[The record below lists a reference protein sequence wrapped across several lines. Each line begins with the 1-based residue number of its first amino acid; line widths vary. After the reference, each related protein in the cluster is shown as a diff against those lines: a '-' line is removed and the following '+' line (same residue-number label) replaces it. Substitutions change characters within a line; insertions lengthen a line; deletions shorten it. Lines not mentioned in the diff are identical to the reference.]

1 MIRVVIVRVMKRDME
16 KRMSELRVLERRLDV
31 GVAWRYE
38 MQEESEPY
46 KKKREE
52 FKQQIEEVN
61 SQLVRVGNP
70 FDD

>member
-1 MIRVVIVRVMKRDME
+1 
-16 KRMSELRVLERRLDV
+16 MSELRVLERRLDV
-31 GVAWRYE
+31 GVTWRYE
-38 MQEESEPY
+38 MQEESEGY

-61 SQLVRVGNP
+61 AQLVRVGNP

>member
-38 MQEESEPY
+38 MQEESE
-46 KKKREE
+46 
-52 FKQQIEEVN
+52 
-61 SQLVRVGNP
+61 G
-70 FDD
+70 

>member
-1 MIRVVIVRVMKRDME
+1 MKRDME

-31 GVAWRYE
+31 GVTWRYE
-38 MQEESEPY
+38 MQEEREGY